1 MVFDELNARA
11 LLEAVHVA
19 LSNGDAVR
27 VLNAC
32 DDDIVYWCNAGGL
45 RAKPLQI
52 VGKLVLR
59 YYLESVAWVTESV
72 SVVDSFRLHNGIGHA
87 KVSGFMRHR
96 KSGITLSTSFRQV
109 ATFRDR
115 KIVRLDEYHDAAQVV
130 AFWRLV
136 ASEASRVEA
145 A

>member
-1 MVFDELNARA
+1 M
-11 LLEAVHVA
+11 
-19 LSNGDAVR
+19 SNGDAVR

-32 DDDIVYWCNAGGL
+32 DDEIVYWCNAGGL

-59 YYLESVAWVTESV
+59 YYLESIAWVTESV
-72 SVVDSFRLHNGIGHA
+72 SVVDGFHLRDGVGHA
-87 KVSGFMRHR
+87 RVSGFLRHR
-96 KSGITLSTSFRQV
+96 TSGITLSTSFRQV
-109 ATFRDR
+109 VTFRDR

-136 ASEASRVEA
+136 ASEASRVDA
-145 A
+145 AWCE